1 MKPITTMGIA
11 FAAAGFKPTGDRL
24 MDIAIEAWTKWS
36 TLSGA
41 AARTKHV
48 EDALRGDLTWALIS
62 QYGGPRDISS
72 AISRLLNDAKEMI
85 AARQPRKDASKDAG
99 GGHSPIELQD
109 SDAPAQPSNSG
120 GHIAHEPQRRAAAGT
135 ERKGDQGATAT
146 QSTTV
151 SLAALADKHAAASQ
165 SRIHVEMRLAD
176 KLLINGKPLRRCIVS
191 EVRAWAG
198 ERERDAGFAWRD
210 FIFARNLTANL
221 PGNEVIGERWRDE
234 EIEEFYDRAGHS

>member
-1 MKPITTMGIA
+1 MKPTTTMGIA

-24 MDIAIEAWTKWS
+24 MDIAIESWTKWS

-41 AARTKHV
+41 AARTKYV

-99 GGHSPIELQD
+99 GGQRGIETQGQ
-109 SDAPAQPSNSG
+109 SAPAQPSNSG
-120 GHIAHEPQRRAAAGT
+120 SRLGSETQSDTAAGV
-135 ERKGDQGATAT
+135 ESKGGRLQGETPKLGA
-146 QSTTV
+146 

-165 SRIHVEMRLAD
+165 SRIHVQMRLAD
-176 KLLINGKPLRRCIVS
+176 KILINGKPLRRCIVS

-221 PGNEVIGERWRDE
+221 PGNEVIGERWRDD